1 MTEAERWHMLLM
13 KPPMPSSAST
23 TTRRTAMTEAE
34 TLKEARSLLAQWNCE
49 LLRISPTREATRER
63 VKRWLD
69 HHREDSKYG

>member
-1 MTEAERWHMLLM
+1 
-13 KPPMPSSAST
+13 
-23 TTRRTAMTEAE
+23 MTEAE